1 VCKCYVHVPR
11 FGTGQAVRHRSTA
24 FNARLDVR
32 APMEYVYEQEN
43 AKVYVMAHCLE
54 SIAATMALLTG
65 EFDAN

>member
-1 VCKCYVHVPR
+1 
-11 FGTGQAVRHRSTA
+11 
-24 FNARLDVR
+24 
-32 APMEYVYEQEN
+32 MEYVYEQEN